1 MTSKRTK
8 DTKKLSFIFLV
19 LSVLSYIGVAAFTVI
34 SLFSKLGGTEKEG
47 IDILSEALKARLV
60 SVSVTIVIVTLIALI
75 IKNKIR
81 TMVYM
86 LSLVVVGIIYGEVAM
101 YAVLGVYFVDEF
113 IFTYLHAKYKNLS
126 IINKEID
133 KRA

>member
-8 DTKKLSFIFLV
+8 DTKKLSIIF
-19 LSVLSYIGVAAFTVI
+19 SVLSALSYLGVAIFTVI
-34 SLFSKLGGTEKEG
+34 SLFSKLGGSEKEG

-60 SVSVTIVIVTLIALI
+60 SVSVTIIIVALIALI

-113 IFTYLHAKYKNLS
+113 VFTYLHNKYKNLS
-126 IINKEID
+126 VINREID

>member
-8 DTKKLSFIFLV
+8 DTKKLSIIFSV
-19 LSVLSYIGVAAFTVI
+19 SSVLSYIGVALFTVI
-34 SLFSKLGGTEKEG
+34 SLFSKLGGTEEQG

-60 SVSVTIVIVTLIALI
+60 SVSVTIIIVTLLALI
-75 IKNKIR
+75 IKNKVR

-86 LSLVVVGIIYGEVAM
+86 LSLVVVGIIYGEGAM

-113 IFTYLHAKYKNLS
+113 VFTYLHQKYKNLS

>member
-8 DTKKLSFIFLV
+8 DTKKLSIIFLV

-34 SLFSKLGGTEKEG
+34 SLFSKLGGSEKEG

-60 SVSVTIVIVTLIALI
+60 SVSITIVIVTLIALI

-113 IFTYLHAKYKNLS
+113 VFTYLHQKYKNLS

>member
-34 SLFSKLGGTEKEG
+34 SLFSKLGGSEKEG

-60 SVSVTIVIVTLIALI
+60 SVSITIVIVTLIALI

-113 IFTYLHAKYKNLS
+113 VFTYLHQKYKNLS